1 MASRNDVVRKYSVQ
15 FRSRCIYSKAQE
27 PSRRMVEQEKW
38 FQSSVLRDH
47 IKSVPTR
54 SATLTHCVISSHRN
68 SSHLAAWGPIGCHR
82 INNQHIFRLTQAVLG
97 MLKKLPLFQTPY
109 HPEKLNK
116 KPPSSSLYSQ
126 LFPSVRWCSRTEILQ
141 PKGYDLILSSSY
153 AWIHW
158 LQMMPP
164 QCSWETL
171 SQSPRSSLCKGCDE
185 SWVLMGNPT
194 FQNVSYLNTGGLM
207 DTFEANY
214 HQPHGLSLQLCPP
227 SCPFFPGALS
237 GELCDEEKRS
247 WDTASLST
255 KTQYTSALFGGISS
269 SRGCK
274 GWKHVHSDELEG
286 LANASMMYLN
296 VSSVQATILPLSL
309 WCGLSSSLPK
319 PWRNNLL

>member
-54 SATLTHCVISSHRN
+54 SATLTHLFPPIPSCSMRANWLPPYRESP
-68 SSHLAAWGPIGCHR
+68 HLQVYPSRPQDA
-82 INNQHIFRLTQAVLG
+82 Q
-97 MLKKLPLFQTPY
+97 KLPLFQTPY

-296 VSSVQATILPLSL
+296 VSSVQVTILPLSL